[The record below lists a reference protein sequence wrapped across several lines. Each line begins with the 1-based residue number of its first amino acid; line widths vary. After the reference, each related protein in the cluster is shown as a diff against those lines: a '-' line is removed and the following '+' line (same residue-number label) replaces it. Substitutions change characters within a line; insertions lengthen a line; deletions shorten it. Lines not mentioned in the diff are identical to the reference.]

1 LSFLAELSNANNDDD
16 KADNDNEFDQQQ
28 LQTMFQLAVI
38 TQEMSNIETSDTSS
52 SSSLSV
58 TSIDSDQDDDEPLN
72 GLDMLLSPDI
82 ATTDRTTG
90 GKHSQQSRRR
100 CSLEVSDDEDDDDI
114 PNSNEPPKPNRQSFA
129 ANPSPSMPMMMMQR
143 PNSLR
148 DTTSTPA
155 TTSSIPKPVLGLQRR
170 NTCGTL
176 YIGST
181 MSAPDTDDTIQCVCG
196 VVRAH
201 ILQSERDGEDMDEDN
216 THKKYNI
223 FNDQESLQ
231 HRHKK
236 SNMHQC
242 QKRGSRILEL
252 TPSPP
257 PIPLLQEICTFYR
270 DVFRRAQ
277 METDCIIISLIYV
290 ERLIKSTNGAIRPRT
305 TIGVP
310 FYLVAWYWPVK
321 FGMIYRCGMP
331 ILARR
336 VPPV

>member
-1 LSFLAELSNANNDDD
+1 
-16 KADNDNEFDQQQ
+16 
-28 LQTMFQLAVI
+28 MFQLAVI

-52 SSSLSV
+52 SSVASMN
-58 TSIDSDQDDDEPLN
+58 SDQDDDEPLN
-72 GLDMLLSPDI
+72 GLDMLLLPDI

-90 GKHSQQSRRR
+90 GKHSQRSRRR

-114 PNSNEPPKPNRQSFA
+114 PNSYEPLKPNRPAFA

-148 DTTSTPA
+148 DTTSTTA
-155 TTSSIPKPVLGLQRR
+155 TTTSIQKPVLGLQQR

-181 MSAPDTDDTIQCVCG
+181 MSAPDTDATIQCVCG

-201 ILQSERDGEDMDEDN
+201 ILQSERDGDDMDDDN

-236 SNMHQC
+236 SNMHQY
-242 QKRGSRILEL
+242 QKRISTILQPL
-252 TPSPP
+252 
-257 PIPLLQEICTFYR
+257 PIPSRSLPKTRFY
-270 DVFRRAQ
+270 D
-277 METDCIIISLIYV
+277 S
-290 ERLIKSTNGAIRPRT
+290 STSDRP
-305 TIGVP
+305 
-310 FYLVAWYWPVK
+310 
-321 FGMIYRCGMP
+321 
-331 ILARR
+331 
-336 VPPV
+336 VPPRNLYLLSRCLSTSQNGNGLHHHLAHIRGAAHQKHQRCDSTENHQLAFHSIQLHGTGQ